1 MDIKKKCT
9 IFAPVK
15 RKAQPNQITKTMVNN
30 ISTVNS
36 NAVIINNVINQS
48 LPALSGAKVSYDA
61 ERNLFVAEGWSSPA
75 NNYYYEALRVSPR
88 LTMLYEIGVG
98 YARTFLN
105 GLRLYCHD
113 GQKHKL
119 IGQRW
124 FSCCFLN
131 EETARL
137 TCADMLSDFLLT
149 QQQML
154 NQNVTKRQLEPVV
167 KALVADLYNGN
178 RNRLTA

>member
-1 MDIKKKCT
+1 
-9 IFAPVK
+9 
-15 RKAQPNQITKTMVNN
+15 MVNN
-30 ISTVNS
+30 TTTVNS
-36 NAVIINNVINQS
+36 NAVVINNVINQS

-75 NNYYYEALRVSPR
+75 NNYYYEALRVSSR
-88 LTMLYEIGVG
+88 LTMLYEIGIG

-154 NQNVTKRQLEPVV
+154 NQNVTKSQLEPVV

>member
-1 MDIKKKCT
+1 
-9 IFAPVK
+9 
-15 RKAQPNQITKTMVNN
+15 MVN
-30 ISTVNS
+30 INS
-36 NAVIINNVINQS
+36 VTAPSAVIASVINKS
-48 LPALSGAKVSYDA
+48 LPALSGAKATYDS

-75 NNYYYEALRVSPR
+75 GNYYYEALRVSSR
-88 LTMLYEIGVG
+88 LTMLYEIGTG

-154 NQNVTKRQLEPVV
+154 NQNVTKSQLEPVV
-167 KALVADLYNGN
+167 KALVADLYNSN